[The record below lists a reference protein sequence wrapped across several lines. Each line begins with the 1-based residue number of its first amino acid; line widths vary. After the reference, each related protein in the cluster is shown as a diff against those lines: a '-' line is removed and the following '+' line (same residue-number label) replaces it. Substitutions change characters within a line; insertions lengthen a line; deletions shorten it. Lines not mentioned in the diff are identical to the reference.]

1 MQVFSK
7 ENQKKKTR
15 KIPHLFDKYVQI
27 FYTVLYI
34 VMINKRKAIFTTL
47 GASSHTENE
56 RASKDFYATEPRCA
70 RELIGV
76 YPSIRNIWECA
87 CGNGH
92 LAEEF
97 RALGLLGRTSDIE
110 VREYPCEQ
118 VDFLLVD
125 FLLEDGHWDGWIVTN
140 PPYNQALEFAEKSI
154 KLASEGVA
162 LFLKLTFLEG
172 LSRYK
177 FFQETPPTFVYVYSS
192 RRACAPNGVFGEAS
206 SAACY
211 AWFIWDK
218 KILKQESVLR
228 EPAKQEPVIR
238 WIKP

>member
-1 MQVFSK
+1 
-7 ENQKKKTR
+7 
-15 KIPHLFDKYVQI
+15 
-27 FYTVLYI
+27 
-34 VMINKRKAIFTTL
+34 MINKRKAIFTTL
-47 GASSHTENE
+47 GASSHTQNE

-70 RELIGV
+70 GELIEV
-76 YPSIRNIWECA
+76 YPKINNIWECA

-118 VDFLLVD
+118 VDFLL
-125 FLLEDGHWDGWIVTN
+125 EDRPWNGWIVTN
-140 PPYNQALEFAEKSI
+140 PPYNQALEFAKKSI
-154 KLASEGVA
+154 ELASEGVA

-172 LSRYK
+172 ISRYK
-177 FFQETPPTFVYVYSS
+177 FFQENPPTFVYVYSS

-218 KILKQESVLR
+218 KIVEQESVLR
-228 EPAKQEPVIR
+228 ELVERESTCREPVIR